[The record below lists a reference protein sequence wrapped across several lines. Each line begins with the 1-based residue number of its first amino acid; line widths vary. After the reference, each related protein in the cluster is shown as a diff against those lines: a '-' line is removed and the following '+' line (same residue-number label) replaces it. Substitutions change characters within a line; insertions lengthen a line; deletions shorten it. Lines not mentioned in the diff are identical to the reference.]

1 MSLKERNNGPYD
13 YYGQRP
19 GQKAN
24 WEGPTSS
31 GVSANIIALAVA
43 VLAAVSFLIFLL
55 PSSSDDPLAG
65 SKYDQGYQDGYDA
78 AQAEK
83 QQVEKNPLVEHALY
97 NGRIIIAP
105 SEERICP
112 LTVSVKGEDAYYI
125 FLDSVYYPHN
135 DMAFTISPG
144 QEVEIDVPADT
155 YRIFYAVGQTWYG
168 KTNLFGPDTMYY
180 QCDGD
185 FEFYTDD
192 EYVYGH
198 NIELYLQRNG
208 NLSTEVIDADLFP
221 G

>member
-1 MSLKERNNGPYD
+1 MSLKERNNGHYD
-13 YYGQRP
+13 YYGQRH
-19 GQKAN
+19 GQNVN
-24 WEGPTSS
+24 WEGPTSR
-31 GVSANIIALAVA
+31 GVSVNIIALAVA

-78 AQAEK
+78 AKKDLIISALPEIPFTNGK
-83 QQVEKNPLVEHALY
+83 IVMNPFDQ
-97 NGRIIIAP
+97 
-105 SEERICP
+105 RICP
-112 LTVSVKGEDAYYI
+112 LNISVKGEDSYYI
-125 FLDSVYYPHN
+125 YLDSESFPHN
-135 DMAFTISPG
+135 DMAFLIKPG
-144 QEVEIDVPADT
+144 KSVDINVPEDT
-155 YRIFYAVGQTWYG
+155 YQIFYAVGETWYG
-168 KTNLFGPDTMYY
+168 KDNLFGPDTMYY

-198 NIELYLQRNG
+198 TIELYLQRNG